1 MKEIAYVYHFSY
13 NCSPCKFLQGDC
25 MRFVSKNIAFP
36 ILAVKILVLLTR
48 TQERR
53 HAYAL

>member
-1 MKEIAYVYHFSY
+1 MKEIASVYHFSY
-13 NCSPCKFLQGDC
+13 NCRLVNFYRAIVCDLCRKILL
-25 MRFVSKNIAFP
+25 FP